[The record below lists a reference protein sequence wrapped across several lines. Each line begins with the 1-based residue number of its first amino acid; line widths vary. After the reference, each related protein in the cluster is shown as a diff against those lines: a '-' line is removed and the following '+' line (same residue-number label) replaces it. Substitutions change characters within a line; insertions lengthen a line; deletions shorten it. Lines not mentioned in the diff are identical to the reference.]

1 MCLGRDSLDRPHQCG
16 LAEEVFAALPVP
28 CVVWRHEGGRAVMVN
43 AAFRREFGVTRGRAG
58 PRWIADHLEPSGA
71 ADEFAFRDAHGQ
83 PRRYRVTRQ
92 RLEAPSGAFQAVF
105 LVPLP
110 DEGIA
115 VPEPP
120 VASAT
125 IASTRPDLGLT
136 PRESQVLDGIM
147 SGKLNKVIASELRIS
162 PKTVELHRA
171 NLMAKLRV
179 HNVVELARAVLDG
192 PPANSSPIPSAAEAD
207 TSPAIGGQYV

>member
-16 LAEEVFAALPVP
+16 LAEEVFAALPMP
-28 CVVWRHEGGRAVMVN
+28 CVVWRDEGGRAVMVN
-43 AAFRREFGVTRGRAG
+43 AAFRREFGVGRGTAG
-58 PRWIADHLEPSGA
+58 PRWIADHLEPSGG
-71 ADEFAFRDAHGQ
+71 ADEFAFRDPHGQ

-105 LVPLP
+105 LMPLSD
-110 DEGIA
+110 DESVAADSSPPASPVSIA
-115 VPEPP
+115 
-120 VASAT
+120 A
-125 IASTRPDLGLT
+125 TRPDLGLT
-136 PRESQVLDGIM
+136 RRESQVLDGIM

-192 PPANSSPIPSAAEAD
+192 PPTRPDERVADVDLSAA
-207 TSPAIGGQYV
+207 

>member
-16 LAEEVFAALPVP
+16 LAEEVFAALPLP
-28 CVVWRHEGGRAVMVN
+28 CVVWRDEGGRAVMIN
-43 AAFRREFGVTRGRAG
+43 AAFRKEFGVGRGRAG
-58 PRWIADHLEPSGA
+58 PRWITDHLEPAGA
-71 ADEFAFRDAHGQ
+71 VDEFAFRDPHGQ

-105 LVPLP
+105 LMPLP
-110 DEGIA
+110 DDEIVAPDSPNDPISIA
-115 VPEPP
+115 
-120 VASAT
+120 A
-125 IASTRPDLGLT
+125 TRPDLGLT

-147 SGKLNKVIASELRIS
+147 GGKLNKVIASELRIS

-192 PPANSSPIPSAAEAD
+192 PPARMDGPVME
-207 TSPAIGGQYV
+207 IGLTTA